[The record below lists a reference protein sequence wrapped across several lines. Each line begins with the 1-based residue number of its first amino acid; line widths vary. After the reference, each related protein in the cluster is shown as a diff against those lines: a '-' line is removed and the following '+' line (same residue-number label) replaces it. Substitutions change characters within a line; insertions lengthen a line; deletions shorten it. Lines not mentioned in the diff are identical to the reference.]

1 MMNLN
6 ILKLND
12 KIIFLIVISIII
24 LSACFV
30 YTFSLAKSEDS
41 VELPIV
47 MYHSILKSKSG
58 KYIIHPDTFEDDLK
72 YIQSKGYTSITMTDL
87 INYVYNDSP
96 LPDKPIII
104 TFDDGNYNNLS
115 YAVPL
120 LHKYNMKAVIS
131 IVGAYTDT
139 YTDTGESNPN
149 YGYLRWDDI
158 NNLIYDGCIEFQNHT
173 YNLHSSHGKRKGCL
187 KLSYE
192 TLEQYSKV
200 LSTDVNKLQEKFYQN
215 CNGYVPN
222 TFTYPFGSVSKESIP
237 IIKSLGF
244 KASLSCASRN

>member
-149 YGYLRWDDI
+149 YGYLRWEDI
-158 NNLIYDGCIEFQNHT
+158 NNLISNF
-173 YNLHSSHGKRKGCL
+173 
-187 KLSYE
+187 
-192 TLEQYSKV
+192 
-200 LSTDVNKLQEKFYQN
+200 
-215 CNGYVPN
+215 
-222 TFTYPFGSVSKESIP
+222 
-237 IIKSLGF
+237 
-244 KASLSCASRN
+244 